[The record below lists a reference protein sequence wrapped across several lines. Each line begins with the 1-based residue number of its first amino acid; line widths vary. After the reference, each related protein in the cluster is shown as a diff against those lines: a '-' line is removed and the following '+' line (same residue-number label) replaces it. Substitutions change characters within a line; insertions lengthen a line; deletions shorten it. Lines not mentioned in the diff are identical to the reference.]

1 MNANWGNFVARSVT
15 VIALLGF
22 WEVAANHGWIE
33 QRWFS
38 SPSQIGVRLLQ
49 EWTAGSIVQDTWVTI
64 FETAIGFAA
73 GVIGGIIFGVAL
85 GFMHRLREILMPYLQ
100 AIYGIPRPALAPV
113 FVLWFGVGI
122 LSKMVLIFSLVYFVV
137 LLYVIAGFRN
147 INQNHIRLAATIGA
161 TYPQILVKIIIPTI
175 LPGIFEGMRLGIGL
189 AIVGAVVGE
198 FISSDA
204 GLGHYILQSSFR
216 GDTDGI
222 YVGLAGLGVISVTFV
237 ASMNSA
243 DRHFFPWRAGLKQ

>member
-1 MNANWGNFVARSVT
+1 MTINWFTFIARSAI
-15 VIALLGF
+15 VIALLGL
-22 WEVAANHGWIE
+22 WEIGAHYGFIE
-33 QRWFS
+33 PRWFS
-38 SPSQIGVRLLQ
+38 SPSQIGVRLFR
-49 EWTAGSIVQDTWVTI
+49 ECVDGSLIHDTWVTV
-64 FETAIGFAA
+64 FETAVGFAI
-73 GVIGGIIFGVAL
+73 GVLGGIIFGVAL
-85 GFMHRLREILMPYLQ
+85 GFMRPLREILMPYLQ

-137 LLYVIAGFRN
+137 LIYVIAGFAN
-147 INQNHIRLAATIGA
+147 INQNHIRLSATIGA
-161 TYPQILVKIIIPTI
+161 TYLQVLYKIILPTI
-175 LPGIFEGMRLGIGL
+175 LPSIFEGMRLGIGL

-216 GDTDGI
+216 GDTVGI
-222 YVGLAGLGVISVTFV
+222 YAGLAGLGVISVTFV

-243 DRHFFPWRAGLKQ
+243 DRRLFPWRAGMQH